1 MERDSIEHTFFLYVL
16 FFIVKIKTGGDI
28 MEKIKRNEFDS
39 VYELFVKAF
48 PLAELRPYE
57 MMKDLLEQDQF
68 VIYSYKKENQIKG
81 ALIVWEFDD
90 FIYLENFAIDESLRG
105 QGIGS
110 YFLEE
115 VKKIYSNQLIV
126 LEVEEPIDTIT
137 KRRVGFYERNQFY
150 LNPYHFIQPALRE
163 NVSQVELMLMSYPQA
178 IDMYAFDH
186 IKKYI
191 FRNVYQQ
198 GI

>member
-1 MERDSIEHTFFLYVL
+1 
-16 FFIVKIKTGGDI
+16 
-28 MEKIKRNEFDS
+28 MEKIKKNEFDS
-39 VYELFVKAF
+39 VYELFMKAF

-57 MMKDLLEQDQF
+57 LMKDLFEREEF
-68 VIYSYKKENQIKG
+68 VIYLYQKDEQIKG
-81 ALIVWEFDD
+81 ALIVWEFND
-90 FIYLENFAIDESLRG
+90 FIYLENFAVDETLRG

-115 VKKIYSNQLIV
+115 VKKIYSHQLIV
-126 LEVEEPIDTIT
+126 LEVEEPVDTIT
-137 KRRVGFYERNQFY
+137 KRRVAFYERNQFH

-163 NVSQVELMLMSYPQA
+163 NAPQVELMLMSYPQS

-191 FRNVYQQ
+191 FRIVYQQ